1 MGSLPTIA
9 KDDNVPTGFADVS
22 EQNHRSGPPSEM
34 WLVGFAAR
42 RASYL
47 GVSGKEGDNIEKK
60 KQQKGRPV
68 GVLSRVPRR
77 QLIGQL
83 RYLVAHT
90 IFELDVCHEVP
101 RRNEA

>member
-60 KQQKGRPV
+60 KATERATCW
-68 GVLSRVPRR
+68 SSFTS
-77 QLIGQL
+77 
-83 RYLVAHT
+83 AEAT
-90 IFELDVCHEVP
+90 ANSATEIFSS
-101 RRNEA
+101 AYYF